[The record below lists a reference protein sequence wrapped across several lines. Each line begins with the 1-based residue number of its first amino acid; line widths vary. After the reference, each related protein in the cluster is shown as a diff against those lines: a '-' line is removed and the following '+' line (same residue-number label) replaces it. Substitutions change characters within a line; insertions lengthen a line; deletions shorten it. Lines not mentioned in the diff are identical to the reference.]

1 MLPSETVKAIGAVII
16 LFFLFLDVWWLFRRK
31 KRFGTLLSLSALAMF
46 MGFAL
51 VLQDRITEFTLN
63 KVGTIR
69 AAAAEASSNATE
81 IASVKRRVEAQ
92 SATID
97 LVAKTALDAK
107 SLYDS
112 LALKNKAAAEK
123 LFPYGV

>member
-1 MLPSETVKAIGAVII
+1 
-16 LFFLFLDVWWLFRRK
+16 
-31 KRFGTLLSLSALAMF
+31 MF